1 MKISRLVLIS
11 IAASAIGLNV
21 FAQDRAT
28 QAPESAT
35 HQHAVPQEPQK
46 PQAPQ
51 AQQDSASQ
59 SASPRV
65 KNHASHQEHHAV
77 HHADHQQ
84 QHKGKSGAKKASA
97 GDRVMADLQASANA
111 QVLQDEVRLVFAH
124 EAQGKTAAE
133 VNRALTQA
141 LEQARAAVT
150 IPAGVSLSSGSFRT
164 SQAFNKEGRPDGW
177 RGRAELLLQSTDLA
191 ATEKVAGLLGTRLAL
206 TSVNFSLSP
215 DKRRQTEQALLKEVA
230 QAFRDKASAAAS
242 AFGFERYK
250 IVSLDF
256 GGQGSA
262 GNAPMLMRS
271 APSVASPQS
280 DPIVFSLDPG
290 LIQVSIAVSGKVRFD

>member
-1 MKISRLVLIS
+1 MKMSRLVLIS
-11 IAASAIGLNV
+11 IAASALGLNA
-21 FAQDRAT
+21 FAQDRTT
-28 QAPESAT
+28 QASESST
-35 HQHAVPQEPQK
+35 HQHAGHR
-46 PQAPQ
+46 
-51 AQQDSASQ
+51 D
-59 SASPRV
+59 
-65 KNHASHQEHHAV
+65 HHQH
-77 HHADHQQ
+77 
-84 QHKGKSGAKKASA
+84 HKGKDGAKKASA
-97 GDRVMADLQASANA
+97 GDRVMAHLQASANA

-164 SQAFNKEGRPDGW
+164 FQAFNKEGRPDGW
-177 RGRAELLLQSTDLA
+177 RGRAELMLQSTDLA
-191 ATEKVAGLLGTRLAL
+191 ATEKVAGLMGTHLAL
-206 TSVNFSLSP
+206 ASVNFSLSP
-215 DKRRQTEQALLKEVA
+215 DKRRQTEQALIKEVA

-271 APSVASPQS
+271 APSAASAQS

-290 LIQVSIAVSGKVRFD
+290 LVQVSIAVSGKVRFD